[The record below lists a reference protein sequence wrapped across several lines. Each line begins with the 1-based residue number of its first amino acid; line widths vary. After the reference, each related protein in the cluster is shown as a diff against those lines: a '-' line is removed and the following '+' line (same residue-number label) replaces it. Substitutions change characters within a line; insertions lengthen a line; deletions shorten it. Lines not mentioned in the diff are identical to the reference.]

1 MSSTRIPIVASLL
14 ALGAGAVWSL
24 GGITAKVADGADP
37 FQYLIWR
44 SVAVIVVVEAL
55 SFLQRKPAPTLTAYR
70 SGRTMIIANV
80 MLFIASFGFVYA
92 VKTTS
97 PANAAFLGSTVPIF
111 GALLA
116 WVILRERL
124 NWVTIVAIVVAFI
137 GLLVTVVGDLGSG
150 TMVGNL
156 AALSSAVGFAGY
168 TVCVRS
174 DRARD
179 WSPVLPGYA
188 VMMIVVCG
196 AVTLAKGN
204 SLVPPTGDLLLALLH
219 GGVIIVLGTYMFNHA
234 SKQVPA
240 AVMTLFAQTEMVL
253 VPVWSITLLGE
264 RPKTMVL
271 LGGCIIFVAIL
282 GKAIYDAR
290 TANQAPVTAP
300 TLV

>member
-1 MSSTRIPIVASLL
+1 VSSTRIPIVASLL

-37 FQYLIWR
+37 FQYLVWR
-44 SVAVIVVVEAL
+44 SVAVIVVVEVL

-174 DRARD
+174 DRDRD

-204 SLVPPTGDLLLALLH
+204 PLVPPTGDLLLALLH

-282 GKAIYDAR
+282 GKAVYDAR

>member
-37 FQYLIWR
+37 FQYLVWR

>member
-1 MSSTRIPIVASLL
+1 VSSTRIPIVASLL

-37 FQYLIWR
+37 FQYLVWR

-174 DRARD
+174 DRDRD

>member
-1 MSSTRIPIVASLL
+1 VSSARIPIVASLL

-24 GGITAKVADGADP
+24 GGIAAKVADGADP
-37 FQYLIWR
+37 FQYLVWR
-44 SVAVIVVVEAL
+44 SVAVVVVVEAL

-174 DRARD
+174 DRDRD

-196 AVTLAKGN
+196 TVTLAKGN
-204 SLVPPTGDLLLALLH
+204 PLVPPTGDLLLALLH

-282 GKAIYDAR
+282 GKAVYDAR

>member
-1 MSSTRIPIVASLL
+1 MSSARIPIVASLL

-37 FQYLIWR
+37 FQYLVWR

-55 SFLQRKPAPTLTAYR
+55 SFLQLKPAPTLTAYR

-174 DRARD
+174 DRDRD

-196 AVTLAKGN
+196 TVTLAKGN
-204 SLVPPTGDLLLALLH
+204 PLVPPTGDLLLALLH

-282 GKAIYDAR
+282 GKAVYDAR

>member
-1 MSSTRIPIVASLL
+1 VSSARIPIVASLL

-24 GGITAKVADGADP
+24 GGIAAKVADGADP
-37 FQYLIWR
+37 FQYLVWR

-174 DRARD
+174 DRDRD

-196 AVTLAKGN
+196 TVTLAKGN
-204 SLVPPTGDLLLALLH
+204 PLVPPTGDLLLALLH

-282 GKAIYDAR
+282 GKAVYDAR

>member
-37 FQYLIWR
+37 FQYLVWR

-80 MLFIASFGFVYA
+80 MLFIASLGFVYA

-174 DRARD
+174 DRDRD

-204 SLVPPTGDLLLALLH
+204 PLVPPTGDLLLALLH

-282 GKAIYDAR
+282 GKAVYDAR

>member
-37 FQYLIWR
+37 FQYLVWR

-55 SFLQRKPAPTLTAYR
+55 SFLQRKPAPTLAAYR

-204 SLVPPTGDLLLALLH
+204 PLVPPTGDLLLALLH

>member
-1 MSSTRIPIVASLL
+1 
-14 ALGAGAVWSL
+14 VWSL

-37 FQYLIWR
+37 FQYLVWR
-44 SVAVIVVVEAL
+44 SVAVIVVVEVL

-174 DRARD
+174 DRDRD

-196 AVTLAKGN
+196 TVTLAKGN
-204 SLVPPTGDLLLALLH
+204 PLVPPTGDLLLALLH

-282 GKAIYDAR
+282 GKAVYDAR

>member
-1 MSSTRIPIVASLL
+1 VSSARIPIVASLL

-37 FQYLIWR
+37 FQYLVWR

-55 SFLQRKPAPTLTAYR
+55 SFLQLKPAPTLTAYR

-174 DRARD
+174 DRDRD

-204 SLVPPTGDLLLALLH
+204 PLVPPTGDLLLALLH

-282 GKAIYDAR
+282 GKAVYDAR

>member
-1 MSSTRIPIVASLL
+1 
-14 ALGAGAVWSL
+14 VWSL

-37 FQYLIWR
+37 FQYLVWR

-55 SFLQRKPAPTLTAYR
+55 SFLQRKPAPTLAAYR

-174 DRARD
+174 DRDRD

-196 AVTLAKGN
+196 TVTLAKGN
-204 SLVPPTGDLLLALLH
+204 PLVPPTGDLLLALLH

-282 GKAIYDAR
+282 GKAVYDAR

>member
-1 MSSTRIPIVASLL
+1 
-14 ALGAGAVWSL
+14 VWSL

-37 FQYLIWR
+37 FQYLVWR

-174 DRARD
+174 DRDRD

-196 AVTLAKGN
+196 TVTLAKGN
-204 SLVPPTGDLLLALLH
+204 PLVPPTGDLLLALLH

>member
-1 MSSTRIPIVASLL
+1 MSSARIPIVASLL

-24 GGITAKVADGADP
+24 GGITAQVADGADP
-37 FQYLIWR
+37 FQYLVWR

-70 SGRTMIIANV
+70 SGRTMIIANM

-174 DRARD
+174 DRDRD

-196 AVTLAKGN
+196 TVTLAKGN
-204 SLVPPTGDLLLALLH
+204 PLVPPTGDLLLALLH

-282 GKAIYDAR
+282 GKAVYDAR

>member
-1 MSSTRIPIVASLL
+1 VSSARIPIVASLL

-37 FQYLIWR
+37 FQYLVWR

-55 SFLQRKPAPTLTAYR
+55 SFLQLKPAPTLTAYR

-150 TMVGNL
+150 MMVGNL

-174 DRARD
+174 DRDRD

-196 AVTLAKGN
+196 TVTLAKGN
-204 SLVPPTGDLLLALLH
+204 PLVPPTGDLLLALLH

-282 GKAIYDAR
+282 GKAVYDAR

>member
-37 FQYLIWR
+37 FQYLVWR

-174 DRARD
+174 DRSRD

-300 TLV
+300 TFV

>member
-1 MSSTRIPIVASLL
+1 
-14 ALGAGAVWSL
+14 
-24 GGITAKVADGADP
+24 
-37 FQYLIWR
+37 
-44 SVAVIVVVEAL
+44 VIVVVEAL
-55 SFLQRKPAPTLTAYR
+55 SFLQRKPAPTLAAYR

-80 MLFIASFGFVYA
+80 MLFIASLGFVYA

-174 DRARD
+174 DRDRD

-204 SLVPPTGDLLLALLH
+204 PLVPPTGDLLLALLH

>member
-37 FQYLIWR
+37 FQYLVWR

-204 SLVPPTGDLLLALLH
+204 PLVPPTGDLLLALLH

-282 GKAIYDAR
+282 GKAVYDAR

>member
-1 MSSTRIPIVASLL
+1 MSSARIPIVASLL

-37 FQYLIWR
+37 FQYLVWR

-174 DRARD
+174 DRDRD

-204 SLVPPTGDLLLALLH
+204 PLVPPTGDLLLALLH

-282 GKAIYDAR
+282 GKAVYDAR

>member
-37 FQYLIWR
+37 FQYLVWR

-174 DRARD
+174 DRDRD

-204 SLVPPTGDLLLALLH
+204 PLVPPTGDLLLALLH

-282 GKAIYDAR
+282 GKAVYDAR

>member
-37 FQYLIWR
+37 FQYLVWR
-44 SVAVIVVVEAL
+44 SVAVIVVVEVL

-174 DRARD
+174 DRDRD

-196 AVTLAKGN
+196 TVTLAKGN
-204 SLVPPTGDLLLALLH
+204 PLVPPTGDLLLALLH

-282 GKAIYDAR
+282 GKAVYDAR

>member
-1 MSSTRIPIVASLL
+1 MSSVRIPIVASLL

-37 FQYLIWR
+37 FQYLVWR
-44 SVAVIVVVEAL
+44 SVAVIVVVEVL

-80 MLFIASFGFVYA
+80 MLFVASFGFVYA

-116 WVILRERL
+116 WVILREHL

-196 AVTLAKGN
+196 TVTLAKGN
-204 SLVPPTGDLLLALLH
+204 PLVPPTGDLLLALLH

-282 GKAIYDAR
+282 GKAVYDAR

>member
-37 FQYLIWR
+37 FQYLVWR

-300 TLV
+300 TFV

>member
-1 MSSTRIPIVASLL
+1 VSSTRIPIVASLL

-37 FQYLIWR
+37 FQYLVWR

-300 TLV
+300 TFV

>member
-1 MSSTRIPIVASLL
+1 VSSARIPIVASLL

-37 FQYLIWR
+37 FQYLVWR
-44 SVAVIVVVEAL
+44 SVAVIVVVEVL

-174 DRARD
+174 DRDRD

-204 SLVPPTGDLLLALLH
+204 PLVPPTGDLLLALLH

-282 GKAIYDAR
+282 GKAVYDAR

>member
-1 MSSTRIPIVASLL
+1 MSSARIPIVASLL

-37 FQYLIWR
+37 FQYLVWR

-55 SFLQRKPAPTLTAYR
+55 SFLQLKPAPTLTAYR

-174 DRARD
+174 DRDRD

-204 SLVPPTGDLLLALLH
+204 PLVPPTGDLLLALLH

>member
-1 MSSTRIPIVASLL
+1 MSSARIPIVASLL

-24 GGITAKVADGADP
+24 GGIAAKVADGADP
-37 FQYLIWR
+37 FQYLVWR

-174 DRARD
+174 DRDRD

-196 AVTLAKGN
+196 TVTLAKGN
-204 SLVPPTGDLLLALLH
+204 PLVPPTGDLLLALLH

-282 GKAIYDAR
+282 GKAVYDAR

>member
-1 MSSTRIPIVASLL
+1 VSSTRIPIVASLL

-37 FQYLIWR
+37 FQYLVWR

-55 SFLQRKPAPTLTAYR
+55 SFLQRKPAPTLAAYR

-188 VMMIVVCG
+188 VMMVVVCG

-204 SLVPPTGDLLLALLH
+204 PLVPPTGDLLLALFH

-300 TLV
+300 TFV

>member
-1 MSSTRIPIVASLL
+1 VSSPRIPIVASLL

-37 FQYLIWR
+37 FQYLVWR
-44 SVAVIVVVEAL
+44 SVAVIVVVEVL

-174 DRARD
+174 DRDRD

-196 AVTLAKGN
+196 TVTLAKGN
-204 SLVPPTGDLLLALLH
+204 PLVPPTGDLLLALLH

-282 GKAIYDAR
+282 GKAVYDAR

>member
-1 MSSTRIPIVASLL
+1 MSSARIPIVASLL

-37 FQYLIWR
+37 FQYLVWR
-44 SVAVIVVVEAL
+44 SVAVVVVVEAL

-174 DRARD
+174 DRDRD

-196 AVTLAKGN
+196 TVTLAKGN
-204 SLVPPTGDLLLALLH
+204 PLVPPTGDLLLALLH

-282 GKAIYDAR
+282 GKAVYDAR

>member
-1 MSSTRIPIVASLL
+1 VSSARIPIVASLL

-37 FQYLIWR
+37 FQYLVWR

-55 SFLQRKPAPTLTAYR
+55 SFLQLKPAPTLTAYR

-174 DRARD
+174 DRDRD

-196 AVTLAKGN
+196 TVTLAKGN
-204 SLVPPTGDLLLALLH
+204 PLVPPTGDLLLALLH

>member
-1 MSSTRIPIVASLL
+1 VSSTRIPIVASLL

-37 FQYLIWR
+37 FQYLVWR

-55 SFLQRKPAPTLTAYR
+55 SFLQRKPAPTLAAYR

-174 DRARD
+174 DRDRD

-196 AVTLAKGN
+196 TVTLAKGN

>member
-37 FQYLIWR
+37 FQYLVWR

-204 SLVPPTGDLLLALLH
+204 PLVPPTGDLLLALLH

-300 TLV
+300 TFV

>member
-1 MSSTRIPIVASLL
+1 VSSARIPIVASLL

-37 FQYLIWR
+37 FQYLVWR

-174 DRARD
+174 DRDRD

-196 AVTLAKGN
+196 TVTLAKGN
-204 SLVPPTGDLLLALLH
+204 PLVPPTGDLLLALLH

-282 GKAIYDAR
+282 GKAVYDAR

>member
-1 MSSTRIPIVASLL
+1 VSSARIPIVASLL

-37 FQYLIWR
+37 FQYLVWR

-196 AVTLAKGN
+196 TVTLAKGN
-204 SLVPPTGDLLLALLH
+204 PLVPPTGDLLLALLH

-282 GKAIYDAR
+282 GKAVYDAR
-290 TANQAPVTAP
+290 TASQAPVTAP